1 MPLCEGGKSTSRQTF
16 CVPLRQIFMTPIHKA
31 GFIAIVGKPNAGK
44 STLLN
49 RFLGQDLSIV
59 TPKAQTTR
67 HRIRGVLTT
76 PEYQLVF
83 SDTPGII
90 TPGYKLHQRMMSFV
104 DGAFADA
111 DVVLLVIDAA
121 DENFDASR
129 FQKLNTSGKKLVIA
143 LNKIDLSNHEAID
156 KVSESL
162 RASLKPEAI
171 VPISATEN
179 FGAQVLIDTLLK
191 FIPDAPPY
199 FDNETL
205 TDRNE
210 RFFTSE
216 IIREKI
222 FLQYEQEIPYSI
234 EVSIEE
240 FKDTPKIVRI
250 RSYIFVERESQKAIL
265 LGKNGSAIKK
275 LGTEARLKIE
285 DMVGKKVFLELTVK
299 LRDDWRNNE
308 QILNSFGYTE

>member
-1 MPLCEGGKSTSRQTF
+1 MQPENINLSAY
-16 CVPLRQIFMTPIHKA
+16 LRTNITNVHQA

-76 PEYQLVF
+76 PAYQLVF

-90 TPGYKLHQRMMSFV
+90 TPNYKLHERMMSFV

-111 DVVLLVIDAA
+111 DVILLVMDAA
-121 DENFDASR
+121 DRNFDASR
-129 FQKLNTSGKKLVIA
+129 FKKLNASNKKLIIA
-143 LNKIDLSNHEAID
+143 LNKIDLSTHEEIEKITD
-156 KVSESL
+156 QIQREL
-162 RASLKPEAI
+162 NPEII
-171 VPISATEN
+171 VPISAKEK
-179 FGAQVLIDTLLK
+179 FGAEVLVKSLLQ
-191 FIPDAPPY
+191 FIPEAPPY

-216 IIREKI
+216 IIREQI
-222 FLQYEQEIPYSI
+222 FLQFDKEVPYSI
-234 EVSIEE
+234 EVLIEE
-240 FKDTPKIVRI
+240 FKDLPAIVRI
-250 RSYIFVERESQKAIL
+250 RSFIIIERESQKAII
-265 LGKNGSAIKK
+265 LGKNGAAIKK
-275 LGTEARLKIE
+275 LGTAARLKIE
-285 DMVGKKVFLELTVK
+285 EMVGKKVFLDLTVK
-299 LRDDWRNNE
+299 VRDDWRNNE
-308 QILNSFGYTE
+308 TQLNNFGYSE